1 MHVTTFSLDHLGIVS
16 GTYDEL
22 KVGSVIDEVLPKV
35 GQHKL
40 AHSIVVKA
48 MILNCLGFTDS
59 RLYMYSQYFET
70 LPVERLLGPGI
81 NPSDLSDDVLGRT
94 LDAIY
99 EADSTQLFIR
109 LALKTME
116 TMNIETQLLQ
126 CDTTNFSIYGDYRH
140 IDGSSAIEITY
151 GHAKDGRDDLKR
163 FGLGTITNQY
173 GIPLF
178 AKAYS
183 GNASDKETIIE
194 AMKLLQENITFPDDV
209 YYIADSAFYSE
220 DNIKSMRK
228 GIKWITRVPSTLNL
242 AKGLLASVLEF
253 KTGEDQRY
261 SFYETIVEY
270 GGIEQKWVVV
280 HSTEMQKRKD
290 VTFDRKVQRKVKESQ
305 KDLKDLKK
313 VKFACEM
320 DARAA
325 LERWKKENPYC
336 LLEDTEISTI
346 STKENGKKG
355 RPRKDEKLI
364 VHYVV
369 NAKAVRNEAISLN
382 EKEYQGRF
390 LIASND
396 LNLDAE
402 EMLENY
408 KNQSKVEIGFRFIK
422 DKSFRVSE
430 VYLKKPQRIE
440 ALSMI
445 MVLTLMI
452 YSVAEWKLRK
462 KLKETGETIPDQL
475 KKQTQKPTLKWV
487 FMLMREITEVK
498 IEVDSK
504 VIIEIANMNEVKHK
518 IIRLMGKNCE
528 KYYL

>member
-81 NPSDLSDDVLGRT
+81 NSSDLSDDVLGRT

-116 TMNIETQLLQ
+116 TMDIETQLLQ
-126 CDTTNFSIYGDYRH
+126 CDTTNFSVYGDYRH
-140 IDGSSAIEITY
+140 IDGSSAIEIAY

-194 AMKLLQENITFPDDV
+194 AMKLLQENITFPDNV

-228 GIKWITRVPSTLNL
+228 GIK
-242 AKGLLASVLEF
+242 E
-253 KTGEDQRY
+253 
-261 SFYETIVEY
+261 
-270 GGIEQKWVVV
+270 
-280 HSTEMQKRKD
+280 
-290 VTFDRKVQRKVKESQ
+290 
-305 KDLKDLKK
+305 
-313 VKFACEM
+313 
-320 DARAA
+320 
-325 LERWKKENPYC
+325 
-336 LLEDTEISTI
+336 
-346 STKENGKKG
+346 
-355 RPRKDEKLI
+355 
-364 VHYVV
+364 
-369 NAKAVRNEAISLN
+369 
-382 EKEYQGRF
+382 
-390 LIASND
+390 
-396 LNLDAE
+396 
-402 EMLENY
+402 
-408 KNQSKVEIGFRFIK
+408 
-422 DKSFRVSE
+422 
-430 VYLKKPQRIE
+430 
-440 ALSMI
+440 
-445 MVLTLMI
+445 
-452 YSVAEWKLRK
+452 
-462 KLKETGETIPDQL
+462 
-475 KKQTQKPTLKWV
+475 
-487 FMLMREITEVK
+487 
-498 IEVDSK
+498 
-504 VIIEIANMNEVKHK
+504 
-518 IIRLMGKNCE
+518 
-528 KYYL
+528 